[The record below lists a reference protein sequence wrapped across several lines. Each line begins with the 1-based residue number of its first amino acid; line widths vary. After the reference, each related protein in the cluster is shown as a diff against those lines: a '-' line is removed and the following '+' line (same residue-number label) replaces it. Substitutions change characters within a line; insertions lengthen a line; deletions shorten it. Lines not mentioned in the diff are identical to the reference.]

1 MAESGQSP
9 VRIPGE
15 ILIVDPLS
23 EVTRK
28 ERRNLLI
35 FSVLSYAIF
44 KTGLIPTKITALGVE
59 FSSTD
64 QTALLRVLAGLVAY
78 FLLTFVVYGASDY
91 LRRQLAVYAA
101 TSGLSDKNYI
111 LIDLFRLAGQRWKSN
126 SLLEVVASL
135 RWLLEFLFPVVFGV
149 YTICLLLHSTK

>member
-9 VRIPGE
+9 VRNPGE

-78 FLLTFVVYGASDY
+78 FLLTFVVYGGSDY

-101 TSGLSDKNYI
+101 TSGL
-111 LIDLFRLAGQRWKSN
+111 
-126 SLLEVVASL
+126 
-135 RWLLEFLFPVVFGV
+135 
-149 YTICLLLHSTK
+149 